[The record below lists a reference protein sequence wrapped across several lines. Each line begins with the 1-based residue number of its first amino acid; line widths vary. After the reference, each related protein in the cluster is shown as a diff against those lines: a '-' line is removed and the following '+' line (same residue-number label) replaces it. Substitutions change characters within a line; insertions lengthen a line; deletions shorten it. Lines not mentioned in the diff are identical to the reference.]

1 VNALDKLG
9 RFVSDARHVMSM
21 SYRPSP
27 EEFNKSAKV
36 IIIGILVVG
45 AMGFII
51 SLIVTL
57 IISGTLPI

>member
-1 VNALDKLG
+1 VDTVDKLK

-21 SYRPSP
+21 SYRPSA

-36 IIIGILVVG
+36 IIIGILIVG
-45 AMGFII
+45 FLGFII
-51 SLIVTL
+51 SLIVSL